1 VSSGK
6 NQRPRPRG
14 AQPLRGLRRRLL
26 LTAVACLA
34 GQGAAFAHLVL
45 VQHATCVEHDALVHS
60 DAGSAG
66 PEALPPTSR
75 PTPLL
80 DSRLVEAGHED
91 DHCLAVSLRRRE
103 APATTGAAAGPVPA
117 PADAA
122 AYSHPVARGATGVP
136 LLHLA
141 PKSSPPPAVG

>member
-1 VSSGK
+1 MSGK
-6 NQRPRPRG
+6 NQRPRPRRV
-14 AQPLRGLRRRLL
+14 QPLRAFRQRLL

-34 GQGAAFAHLVL
+34 GQGASFAHLVL

-66 PEALPPTSR
+66 PRTLPRTSR
-75 PTPLL
+75 PTTSVEGRPM
-80 DSRLVEAGHED
+80 EAGHED

-103 APATTGAAAGPVPA
+103 APATTGAAVAPVPA
-117 PADAA
+117 ATDAA
-122 AYSHPVARGATGVP
+122 AYAQPAVGGPTGIP

-141 PKSSPPPAVG
+141 PKSSPPAVG